1 LDHGQQLLL
10 RRSGRRGCAAL
21 LHLLGRNGSRGPRRV
36 GLFHLFIV
44 SCILWWYPWPELTR
58 KWLGGAL
65 SDVEYQDAKAEFNA
79 KIAAIEQEQRLL
91 ESERAALECFV
102 SFGELLS
109 MDIAQAWRM
118 AAPDQRQR
126 VQNLLFQDGLD
137 YSPERGI
144 LNHSNSSLFS
154 TLETLANESA
164 LLASPTGFEPVLPP

>member
-1 LDHGQQLLL
+1 MDHGQQLLL

-91 ESERAALECFV
+91 ESDRAALEC
-102 SFGELLS
+102 LL
-109 MDIAQAWRM
+109 
-118 AAPDQRQR
+118 
-126 VQNLLFQDGLD
+126 V
-137 YSPERGI
+137 
-144 LNHSNSSLFS
+144 
-154 TLETLANESA
+154 LANCSRWTSRKRGGWR
-164 LLASPTGFEPVLPP
+164 LPISGNGFKICYSKTVWTTRLNAEF